1 MKISRLLITILFAG
15 LIIAGCSNQKNQFT
29 VSGNISHAEGQT
41 IYFEKLLVSSTEL
54 LDSMKIED
62 NGGFEFKGVTGN
74 PAYYLLKLSDNK
86 FITLLIDSVDNIV
99 VNADAVNFERN
110 YHVEGSLGSLL
121 VKELTDH
128 LNSTQYKL
136 DSLQALHNLYRGNP
150 DYPEMKKMWNQE
162 VEKIKEEQRE
172 FSKEFVMNNPFSMAS
187 VLALYQK
194 FNQETYVIN
203 DLQTMRVAASALN
216 SIYPESPHVKAL
228 YQNTIQLLKEEQ
240 SAQVRKLIQEQG
252 ENSPDILLPTPEDEE
267 VALSS
272 LRGKV
277 VLLQFWSALDRNSRI
292 FNEALVEAYN
302 KYHNKGFEIYQ
313 VSVDDNRIE
322 WVDAIDQDQLDWI
335 NVGDMEGSVLAAR
348 AYNIQSV
355 PFNYLLNE
363 EGEIIAKN
371 LKGPAL
377 DNALSKLLN

>member
-252 ENSPDILLPTPEDEE
+252 KNSPDILLPTPEDEE

>member
-1 MKISRLLITILFAG
+1 
-15 LIIAGCSNQKNQFT
+15 

-54 LDSMKIED
+54 LDSMKID
-62 NGGFEFKGVTGN
+62 KDGKFEFKGITGN
-74 PAYYLLKLSDNK
+74 PAYYLLKFSEHK
-86 FITLLIDSVDNIV
+86 FITLLIDSLDNV
-99 VNADAVNFERN
+99 FVNADAVNFESD
-110 YHVEGSLGSLL
+110 YHLEGSQGSIL

-128 LNSTQYKL
+128 LNKTQHKL
-136 DSLQALHNLYRGNP
+136 DSLKALHNLYRGNP
-150 DYPEMKKMWNQE
+150 DYTQMSEQWNLE
-162 VEKIKEEQRE
+162 ADRIREEQRE

-194 FNQETYVIN
+194 FDSQSYIIN

-216 SIYPESPHVKAL
+216 SIYPESPHIKAL
-228 YQNTIQLLKEEQ
+228 YQNTVQLLKEEQ
-240 SAQVRKLIQEQG
+240 SAQLRNMIQEQG
-252 ENSPDILLPTPEDEE
+252 ENSPDIVLPTPEGEE
-267 VALSS
+267 VALTS

-292 FNEALVEAYN
+292 FNQALVEAYN
-302 KYHNKGFEIYQ
+302 KYHQKGFEIYQ

-335 NVGDMEGSVLAAR
+335 NVGDMEGSTLAAR
-348 AYNIQSV
+348 TYNIQSI

-371 LKGPAL
+371 LKGPVL
-377 DNALSKLLN
+377 DKALSRLLN

>member
-1 MKISRLLITILFAG
+1 MKISRLLITLLFAG
-15 LIIAGCSNQKNQFT
+15 LIFAGCSKKENQFT
-29 VSGNISHAEGQT
+29 VSGNISHAEDQT

-54 LDSMKIED
+54 LDSMKLRED
-62 NGGFEFKGVTGN
+62 GSFEFQGETGT
-74 PAYYLLKLSDNK
+74 PAYYLLKLSDSK
-86 FITLLIDSVDNIV
+86 FITLLIDSLDNIV
-99 VNADAVNFERN
+99 VNADAVNFERD
-110 YHVEGSLGSLL
+110 YSVEGSLGSLL

-128 LNSTQYKL
+128 LNTTQHKL
-136 DSLQALHNLYRGNP
+136 DSLRALHNLYRGNP
-150 DYPEMKKMWNQE
+150 DYSEMREKWNQQA
-162 VEKIKEEQRE
+162 EKIREEQRE

-240 SAQVRKLIQEQG
+240 SAQVRKMIQEQG
-252 ENSPDILLPTPEDEE
+252 ENSPDIVLPTPEGEE

-348 AYNIQSV
+348 TYNIQSV

>member
-1 MKISRLLITILFAG
+1 MKISRLLITVLFAG
-15 LIIAGCSNQKNQFT
+15 LIIAGCSKKENQFT
-29 VSGNISHAEGQT
+29 VSGNISHADGET
-41 IYFEKLLVSSTEL
+41 IYFEKLLVSSYEL
-54 LDSMKIED
+54 IDSMKIDEE
-62 NGGFEFKGVTGN
+62 GEFEFEGQTGI
-74 PAYYLLKLSDNK
+74 PAYYLLKFSDEK
-86 FITLLIDSVDNIV
+86 FITLLIDSLDNIV
-99 VNADAVNFERN
+99 VNADFVNFERD

-121 VKELTDH
+121 VKELNDH
-128 LNSTQYKL
+128 FNKTQHKL
-136 DSLQALHNLYRGNP
+136 DSLRAFHNLYRGNP
-150 DYPEMKKMWNQE
+150 DYSEMREQWNQQAG
-162 VEKIKEEQRE
+162 KIREAQSE
-172 FSKEFVMNNPFSMAS
+172 FSKEFVMNNPFSMSS

-194 FNQETYVIN
+194 FDEQTYVIN

-228 YQNTIQLLKEEQ
+228 YQNTIQLLKDEQ
-240 SAQVRKLIQEQG
+240 SAQVRKMIQEQG
-252 ENSPDILLPTPEDEE
+252 ENSPDIVLPTPEGEE

-292 FNEALVEAYN
+292 FNQALVEAYN

-322 WVDAIDQDQLDWI
+322 WVDAIDQDQLAWI
-335 NVGDMEGSVLAAR
+335 NVGDMEGSTLAAR
-348 AYNIQSV
+348 SYNIQSV
-355 PFNYLLNE
+355 PFNYLLNA

>member
-1 MKISRLLITILFAG
+1 MKISRLLITGLFAG
-15 LIIAGCSNQKNQFT
+15 LIIAGCSEKENQFT
-29 VSGNISHAEGQT
+29 VRGNISHADGET
-41 IYFEKLLVSSTEL
+41 IYFEKLLVSSYDL
-54 LDSMKIED
+54 LDSMKIEGD
-62 NGGFEFKGVTGN
+62 GEFEFKGQTDI
-74 PAYYLLKLSDNK
+74 PAYYLLKFSDEK
-86 FITLLIDSVDNIV
+86 FVTLLVDSLDNIV
-99 VNADAVNFERN
+99 VNADYVNFERD
-110 YHVEGSLGSLL
+110 YYVEGSLGSVL
-121 VKELTDH
+121 VKKLSDQ
-128 LNSTQYKL
+128 LNDTKHKL
-136 DSLQALHNLYRGNP
+136 DSLKSLHNLYRGNP
-150 DYPEMKKMWNQE
+150 DYSEMREQWNQE
-162 VEKIKEEQRE
+162 AERIKEEQRE

-194 FNQETYVIN
+194 FDQQTYVIN
-203 DLQTMRVAASALN
+203 ELQTMRVAASALN

-228 YQNTIQLLKEEQ
+228 YQNTVQLLQEEQ

-252 ENSPDILLPTPEDEE
+252 ENSPDIVLPTPEGEE

-272 LRGKV
+272 LRGNV

-292 FNEALVEAYN
+292 FNQALVEAYN

-322 WVDAIDQDQLDWI
+322 WVDAIDQDQLAWI
-335 NVGDMEGSVLAAR
+335 NVGDMEGSVIATR
-348 AYNIQSV
+348 NYNIQAV

>member
-1 MKISRLLITILFAG
+1 MKISRLLITGLFAG
-15 LIIAGCSNQKNQFT
+15 LIIAGCSEKENQFT
-29 VSGNISHAEGQT
+29 VRGNISHADGET
-41 IYFEKLLVSSTEL
+41 IYFEKLLVSSYDL
-54 LDSMKIED
+54 LDSMKIEGD
-62 NGGFEFKGVTGN
+62 GEFEFKGQTDI
-74 PAYYLLKLSDNK
+74 PAYYLLKFSDEK
-86 FITLLIDSVDNIV
+86 FVTLLVDSLDNIV
-99 VNADAVNFERN
+99 VNADYVNFERD
-110 YHVEGSLGSLL
+110 YYVEGSLGSVL
-121 VKELTDH
+121 VKKLSDQ
-128 LNSTQYKL
+128 LNDTKHKL
-136 DSLQALHNLYRGNP
+136 DSLKSLHNLYRGNP
-150 DYPEMKKMWNQE
+150 DYSEMKEQWNQE
-162 VEKIKEEQRE
+162 AERIKEEQRE

-194 FNQETYVIN
+194 FDQQTYVIN
-203 DLQTMRVAASALN
+203 ELQTMRVAASALN

-228 YQNTIQLLKEEQ
+228 YQNTVQLLQEEQ

-252 ENSPDILLPTPEDEE
+252 ENSPDIVLPTPEGEE

-272 LRGKV
+272 LRGNV

-292 FNEALVEAYN
+292 FNQALVEAYN

-322 WVDAIDQDQLDWI
+322 WVDAIDQDQLAWI
-335 NVGDMEGSVLAAR
+335 NVGDMEGSVIATR
-348 AYNIQSV
+348 NYNIQAV

>member
-1 MKISRLLITILFAG
+1 MKISRLLITGLFAG
-15 LIIAGCSNQKNQFT
+15 LIVAGCSKKENQFT
-29 VSGNISHAEGQT
+29 VSGNVSHAEGQT
-41 IYFEKLLVSSTEL
+41 VYFEKLLVSSTKP
-54 LDSMKIED
+54 LDSVKIED
-62 NGGFEFKGVTGN
+62 DGNFEFKGVTGN
-74 PAYYLLKLSDNK
+74 PAYYLLKLSDSK
-86 FITLLIDSVDNIV
+86 FITLLIDSLDHIE
-99 VNADAVNFERN
+99 VNADAVNFERD
-110 YHVEGSLGSLL
+110 YRVEGSLGSLL
-121 VKELTDH
+121 VKELTDQ
-128 LNSTQYKL
+128 LNDTQHKL
-136 DSLQALHNLYRGNP
+136 DSLRALHNLYRGNS
-150 DYPEMKKMWNQE
+150 DYAQMKEQWNQE
-162 VEKIKEEQRE
+162 AEQIKETQRE

-194 FNQETYVIN
+194 FDPQTYVIN

-216 SIYPESPHVKAL
+216 SFYPESPHVKAL
-228 YQNTIQLLKEEQ
+228 YQNTIQLMKEEQ
-240 SAQVRKLIQEQG
+240 SAQVRQLIQEQG
-252 ENSPDILLPTPEDEE
+252 ENSPDIVLPTPEGEE

-272 LRGKV
+272 LRGEV

-292 FNEALVEAYN
+292 FNQALVEAYS

-322 WVDAIDQDQLDWI
+322 WVDAIDQDQLAWI
-335 NVGDMEGSVLAAR
+335 NVGDMEGSTLAAR
-348 AYNIQSV
+348 AYNVQSV

>member
-1 MKISRLLITILFAG
+1 
-15 LIIAGCSNQKNQFT
+15 
-29 VSGNISHAEGQT
+29 
-41 IYFEKLLVSSTEL
+41 
-54 LDSMKIED
+54 
-62 NGGFEFKGVTGN
+62 
-74 PAYYLLKLSDNK
+74 
-86 FITLLIDSVDNIV
+86 
-99 VNADAVNFERN
+99 
-110 YHVEGSLGSLL
+110 LL
-121 VKELTDH
+121 VKELTDQ
-128 LNSTQYKL
+128 LNDTQHKL
-136 DSLQALHNLYRGNP
+136 DSLRALHNLYRGNS
-150 DYPEMKKMWNQE
+150 DYAQMKEQWNQE
-162 VEKIKEEQRE
+162 AEQIKETQRE

-194 FNQETYVIN
+194 FDPQTYVIN

-216 SIYPESPHVKAL
+216 SFYPESPHVKAL
-228 YQNTIQLLKEEQ
+228 YQNTIQLMKEEQ
-240 SAQVRKLIQEQG
+240 SAQVRQLIQEQG
-252 ENSPDILLPTPEDEE
+252 ENSPDIVLPTPEGEE

-272 LRGKV
+272 LRGEV

-292 FNEALVEAYN
+292 FNQALVEAYN

-322 WVDAIDQDQLDWI
+322 WVDAIDQDQLAWI
-335 NVGDMEGSVLAAR
+335 NVGDMEGSTLAAR
-348 AYNIQSV
+348 AYNVQSV